1 MTNFISTNILTL
13 IIFVLYYRI
22 YDNKRI
28 DVLLCFFPIIIIS
41 LALYTLYAVLLA
53 YKRKEKDCHPK
64 FRQYLLP
71 VYFLFVLISVCVT
84 VHWFL
89 SEGGYIFN
97 NAKIWSILRKG
108 SMEALSSVM
117 GVIGIGSVIISW
129 TFKERDSITLGQPM
143 SEIITYWIGEG
154 YNLSFILHFFCTAA
168 AIVMLNC
175 KAEEPAFWFSF
186 TVLFGCIPHVL
197 VCVRI
202 LMDKNQREKIA
213 VELWELKSREPEKAE
228 EVISQMVSYIDDPY
242 VRNNLNYKNSIGK
255 NFGTW
260 ISTNFKRDQKKMEN
274 DNEPARKQKNVTK
287 VAERFR
293 ELAQSVPKEEQADY
307 ELAIIKSACNTL
319 AEDYECIEWL
329 CVLCGGYYI
338 YLYTCGEETVRRR
351 LEIMRL
357 YYSVNTE
364 TEDFC
369 KFETAFYHAYQWYMF
384 LESTSD
390 SLEYYILCANKGERR
405 MVELYYYAIC
415 GAIAEIENKQ
425 VNIQNRENSW
435 KQLQPEEDQ

>member
-1 MTNFISTNILTL
+1 MTNFISTNILAL
-13 IIFVLYYRI
+13 IIFVLYYKI

-28 DVLLCFFPIIIIS
+28 DVLLCFFPIIILS

-84 VHWFL
+84 AHWFL

-175 KAEEPAFWFSF
+175 KAEESAFWFSF
-186 TVLFGCIPHVL
+186 TVLFGCIPHAL

-202 LMDKNQREKIA
+202 LMDKNQRERIA
-213 VELWELKSREPEKAE
+213 VELWEQKSCEPENAE
-228 EVISQMVSYIDDPY
+228 EVISQMVSYIDEPY
-242 VRNNLNYKNSIGK
+242 VRNNSNYKKTIGK

-260 ISTNFKRDQKKMEN
+260 VSTDFETHKQ
-274 DNEPARKQKNVTK
+274 QKNVTK

-293 ELAQSVPKEEQADY
+293 ELAQAVPKEEQADY
-307 ELAIIKSACNTL
+307 ELAIIKSACDTL
-319 AEDYECIEWL
+319 AGENNRIEWI
-329 CVLCGGYYI
+329 CILCGGYYI

-357 YYSVNTE
+357 YYSVNME
-364 TEDFC
+364 TKDFC
-369 KFETAFYHAYQWYMF
+369 KYETAFYHAYQWYMF
-384 LESTSD
+384 LEGTSD
-390 SLEYYILCANKGERR
+390 SLEYYILCANNEERR